1 MHDNKGKKEED
12 CKHANNDVNKARF
25 KLFKK
30 LHLQMFHE
38 ETKALKVFVS
48 LKDAHNMFLEKSAD
62 ID

>member
-12 CKHANNDVNKARF
+12 CKHANNDANKARF

-38 ETKALKVFVS
+38 ETKALKVFV
-48 LKDAHNMFLEKSAD
+48 KPQRCAQYVFGKKC
-62 ID
+62 